1 MNILICDDDKLYID
15 MIRKY
20 VDEFFADHKITDYKV
35 YEYNSGDEAAKNNEK
50 IDIAFLD
57 VEMDEGVFR
66 YINKPLE
73 RPVIMRGLHKALLLC
88 SKSQSKKINI
98 EYKGDNVIIEQD
110 SIICIESLVRKRY
123 IKTDTQSYISLK
135 SLSYWQSVLDE
146 DKFFLVN
153 KSFIVNID
161 RVERFTDKYI
171 ELKGIEEPI
180 DLSREKRT
188 AFKQKMLLYL
198 AGQE

>member
-57 VEMDEGVFR
+57 VEMDGINGIEAGKCLRNNNKNIVLFIITSYMGYLDDAMDEGVFR

-98 EYKGDNVIIEQD
+98 DGKWYIYYAADDGNSDNHQMYVLENTNKDPFKGEFVMKG
-110 SIICIESLVRKRY
+110 R
-123 IKTDTQSYISLK
+123 IS
-135 SLSYWQSVLDE
+135 
-146 DKFFLVN
+146 
-153 KSFIVNID
+153 
-161 RVERFTDKYI
+161 TDKDNNWA
-171 ELKGIEEPI
+171 I
-180 DLSREKRT
+180 DGSVFENR
-188 AFKQKMLLYL
+188 
-198 AGQE
+198 G